1 MLTAELLVAKPNPTF
16 KKPVI
21 LVSNR
26 NDPHADGDTIAIF
39 STVTPSEPQLALLS
53 ETRTQLRHLRGMILF
68 GEDERYLIAG
78 GANGGGI
85 KVFERVGDGS
95 KLEQVAFL
103 DVDVAGN
110 TAGEGGLSP
119 TGFLV
124 L

>member
-1 MLTAELLVAKPNPTF
+1 
-16 KKPVI
+16 
-21 LVSNR
+21 
-26 NDPHADGDTIAIF
+26 
-39 STVTPSEPQLALLS
+39 
-53 ETRTQLRHLRGMILF
+53 MILF